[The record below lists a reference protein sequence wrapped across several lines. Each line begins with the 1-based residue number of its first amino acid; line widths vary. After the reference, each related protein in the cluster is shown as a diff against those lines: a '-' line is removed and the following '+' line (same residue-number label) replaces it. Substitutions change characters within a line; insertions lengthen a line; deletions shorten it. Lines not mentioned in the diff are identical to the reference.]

1 MGRMKELFIN
11 IMNAN
16 EGVLPEE
23 ITSADVARMRDM
35 QIYEWKEYTR
45 RLKEKQE
52 KEKNGIIK

>member
-16 EGVLPEE
+16 EGVLPKE
-23 ITSADVARMRDM
+23 ITSSDVARMRDM